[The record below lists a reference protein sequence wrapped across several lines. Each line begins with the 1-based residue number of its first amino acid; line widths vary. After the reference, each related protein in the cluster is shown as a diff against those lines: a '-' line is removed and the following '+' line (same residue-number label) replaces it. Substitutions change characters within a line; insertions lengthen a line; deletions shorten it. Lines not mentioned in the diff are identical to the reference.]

1 MSVALKPLAQF
12 LRIVPDRVH
21 MHILSRFGNQLIKDQ
36 PICSRLDFLEGKHL
50 QLSITDTGNSWH
62 FVFEPQQLLQVAP
75 RQQAADVHIQ
85 GELKTFLLL
94 ATRNEDPDSL
104 FFSRQLC
111 IEGNTEDGLYIKN
124 LLDAMDFD
132 SRIYLQSLLGKALAD
147 KVFPLLERSDI
158 PERLQK
164 LGTRLLLQ

>member
-21 MHILSRFGNQLIKDQ
+21 MHILSRLGSRLIKDQ

-62 FVFEPQQLLQVAP
+62 FVINRRHLLQVAP

-132 SRIYLQSLLGKALAD
+132 TRIGLQSLLGRTLAE
-147 KVFPLLERSDI
+147 KIYPLLLRNAI
-158 PERLQK
+158 LERLQK